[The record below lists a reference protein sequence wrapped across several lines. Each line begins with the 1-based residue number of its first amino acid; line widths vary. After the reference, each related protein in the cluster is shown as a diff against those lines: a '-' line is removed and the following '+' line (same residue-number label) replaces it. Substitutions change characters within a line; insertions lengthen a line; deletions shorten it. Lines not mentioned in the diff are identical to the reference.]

1 MQLVL
6 EASGDGPGVARK
18 VFDGAGGVIGRGNGC
33 DWVIPD
39 GSRVLSGQHG
49 VVSYRDGRY
58 FLTDISS
65 NGIGLAG
72 SDERLRKGQPHLIN
86 DGNLFEFGPLAIRA
100 RLVESRPCQAEGGP
114 IPDDAFLTHGLQPL
128 IEPQLVPD
136 SAWVER
142 GAPESDHL
150 VPPTLAKPVHDA
162 LVPQPIAP
170 ADDGLFWSHFAQA
183 LGMPLGSLDTPGREA
198 LAIKVASLLKHT
210 LDDVQQCVRTC
221 DELKRELRLG
231 TAHSPGI
238 SHNPLHDC
246 QGVEAALQ
254 ALLGDGALGE
264 LSAQQSVAQVFRD
277 LQAHQV
283 AMLAACRA
291 ALRGAHQ
298 AFAPDYLQRRLE
310 RQAKRPRL
318 LTDGARWRAYQC
330 YYHQLLDAQAPGEGE
345 LGRDFSTAYQE
356 QLRLIAT
363 LHAAYPG

>member
-6 EASGDGPGVARK
+6 EASGDGPGVVRK

-72 SDERLRKGQPHLIN
+72 SLERLRKGQPHLIN
-86 DGNLFEFGPLAIRA
+86 DGSLFEFGPLEIRA
-100 RLVESRPCQAEGGP
+100 RLVEPRPRQAGGGP
-114 IPDDAFLTHGLQPL
+114 IPDDAFLTHVLLPPVDPEL
-128 IEPQLVPD
+128 APD
-136 SAWVER
+136 NAWVEQGR
-142 GAPESDHL
+142 PESDHI
-150 VPPTLAKPVHDA
+150 VPPTLAEPA
-162 LVPQPIAP
+162 REAPTSQPLAP
-170 ADDGLFWSHFAQA
+170 ATDELFWTHFAQA
-183 LGMPLGSLDTPGREA
+183 LGVPLGNLDTLGRET
-198 LAIKVASLLKHT
+198 LAIKAASLLKHT
-210 LDDVQQCVRTC
+210 LDDVQQCLRTR
-221 DELKRELRLG
+221 EQLKRELRLE
-231 TAHSPGI
+231 AADSPGI
-238 SHNPLHDC
+238 SHNPLHDH
-246 QGVEAALQ
+246 QGIEAALQ

-264 LSAQQSVAQVFRD
+264 LSAQQAVTEVFRD

-291 ALRGAHQ
+291 AVRGAHQ
-298 AFAPDYLQRRLE
+298 AFAPDYLQRCLE

-318 LTDGARWRAYQC
+318 LTDGARWRAYQR
-330 YYHQLLDAQAPGEGE
+330 YYQQLLDAQATGERE
-345 LGRDFSTAYQE
+345 LGRDFSTAYHE
-356 QLRLIAT
+356 QVRLIAT